1 MGKKTQTM
9 SIDKKILLELEKH
22 RNINKYLREQELGVD
37 SAEEAPTEDPTS
49 TEPTDTTLGGEAE
62 VVPEPVDVASDPD
75 VEVVG
80 SDGETETDMGTETGT
95 EELDITDLVNKQNEI
110 SDKQDEYMEGM
121 FQRLDMLVNKLAEMD
136 QILDKINTLAAKIEK
151 YREKTPQEKLELRS
165 LDSYP
170 YNQKLSDFFQDKTQ
184 DLEKSGKNEYI
195 LTSDEVENFTDRDIR
210 DSFDE
215 PFKK

>member
-1 MGKKTQTM
+1 MA
-9 SIDKKILLELEKH
+9 
-22 RNINKYLREQELGVD
+22 VD

-136 QILDKINTLAAKIEK
+136 QILDKI
-151 YREKTPQEKLELRS
+151 R
-165 LDSYP
+165 
-170 YNQKLSDFFQDKTQ
+170 
-184 DLEKSGKNEYI
+184 
-195 LTSDEVENFTDRDIR
+195 
-210 DSFDE
+210 
-215 PFKK
+215 